1 MCRLDSNQH
10 LPLGSGYCLPRNHQS
25 TGISSLKQMRYTAF
39 SHLFKA
45 VGSCHPHKGRR
56 RCRLRHSVGR
66 RAGHLFFSIT
76 NVKVLGFP
84 RAIFMGVTS
93 STIFFGEDWGRTN
106 ISKWMGATFCAAT
119 SVEWHMTP
127 ISVFG
132 VFPFLKLLPQ
142 I

>member
-56 RCRLRHSVGR
+56 RCRLRHSAGR

-93 STIFFGEDWGRTN
+93 STILFWGRLGSN
-106 ISKWMGATFCAAT
+106 QYFQMDGCDLLRSHLCGVAHDAYLRLWCFSIS
-119 SVEWHMTP
+119 
-127 ISVFG
+127 
-132 VFPFLKLLPQ
+132 
-142 I
+142 